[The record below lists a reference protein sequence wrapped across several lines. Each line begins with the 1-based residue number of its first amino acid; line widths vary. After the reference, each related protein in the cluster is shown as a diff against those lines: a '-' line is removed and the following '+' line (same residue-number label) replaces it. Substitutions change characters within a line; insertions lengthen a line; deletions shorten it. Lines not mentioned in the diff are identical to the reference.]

1 MKSESINEWWKLTA
15 TNGSFH
21 YHLWSLSIV
30 PKPDSCLP
38 PVYWN
43 PLEPI
48 PSFSIHWSTWE
59 FILHQMNGRIEVSP
73 WRGIVWWNDSC
84 KQRVEERILSDLLRR
99 PISIIVSL
107 SKTQLFSILPFKCQ
121 LIQWFTL
128 SLLVESLRM
137 ELEWFIGILSL
148 FDDQLKWVVFDHLGS
163 FSILIIALLIPLIP
177 WWFHFYGPNE
187 VWNEFNRCFDIV
199 EVKDNL
205 CCWMNA
211 TSCKQNGIS
220 IQSVCCLLD
229 CDLLWCWI
237 NRWIR
242 LWKEMIGWFF
252 LILLLSSDNLSVG
265 EESCESANPWI
276 RDLISFVVII

>member
-1 MKSESINEWWKLTA
+1 M
-15 TNGSFH
+15 
-21 YHLWSLSIV
+21 
-30 PKPDSCLP
+30 
-38 PVYWN
+38 
-43 PLEPI
+43 
-48 PSFSIHWSTWE
+48 
-59 FILHQMNGRIEVSP
+59 
-73 WRGIVWWNDSC
+73 WNDSC

-107 SKTQLFSILPFKCQ
+107 SKTQLFSIHPFKCQ

-163 FSILIIALLIPLIP
+163 FSISIIALLIPLIP

-199 EVKDNL
+199 EVKELFVVEWTLLLENRMESL
-205 CCWMNA
+205 HRGCC
-211 TSCKQNGIS
+211 S
-220 IQSVCCLLD
+220 LD

-242 LWKEMIGWFF
+242 LWKEMIGWFCRLF
-252 LILLLSSDNLSVG
+252 LLSSDNLNVG
-265 EESCESANPWI
+265 EGSSESAIPWI
-276 RDLISFVVII
+276 LDLISFVVISILLSTGNMEWPSWLLLFLPSHQKAIPIQSIFSNPSIRLIHRVETTSIESTYLETGFLSIHHAVIHFDS